1 MCTEVTGVFELI
13 FFKCVTSLMLFSE
26 FFGESLFDEVLFSKF
41 EVELFEVVFS
51 YI

>member
-13 FFKCVTSLMLFSE
+13 FFKCMTSLMLWSE

-41 EVELFEVVFS
+41 EVELFYIVFS
-51 YI
+51 SV